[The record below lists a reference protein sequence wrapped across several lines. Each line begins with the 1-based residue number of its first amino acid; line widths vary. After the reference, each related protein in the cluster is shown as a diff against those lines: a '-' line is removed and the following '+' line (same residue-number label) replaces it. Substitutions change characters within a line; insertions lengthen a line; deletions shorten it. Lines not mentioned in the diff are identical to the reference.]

1 VSAASD
7 AADARFRQA
16 AWTYFGYGLVYL
28 AVAVYLQLAVFG
40 VAPRLLV
47 WFVFGAVITVGV
59 PWLLA
64 RRRAG
69 FERWVLSR
77 RDFARL
83 LAVLVAVRA
92 IVVALVAVHGPSPG
106 RMPAFGGGVPTT
118 AAGAWLMAAVAAVTA
133 VMLVRAAWS
142 REA

>member
-1 VSAASD
+1 MSD
-7 AADARFRQA
+7 AVDARFRQA

-47 WFVFGAVITVGV
+47 WFVFGALITVGV

-64 RRRAG
+64 RRRPG

-77 RDFARL
+77 RDFARV
-83 LAVLVAVRA
+83 LAVLVAIRTVTVATLAVR
-92 IVVALVAVHGPSPG
+92 GPG
-106 RMPAFGGGVPTT
+106 TMRMPTFGGGVPPT
-118 AAGAWLMAAVAAVTA
+118 AAGAWLMAAVAGVTA
-133 VMLVRAAWS
+133 VMLARAAWS
-142 REA
+142 DEE